1 MQKILWKQKSL
12 YQRWRAID
20 DDYGIV
26 EGCTIV
32 DIQALRSHSCNNLAP
47 DVWTVPPV
55 SLSPISAANTIGR
68 PSV

>member
-1 MQKILWKQKSL
+1 MQKILWRQKSL

-47 DVWTVPPV
+47 D
-55 SLSPISAANTIGR
+55 A
-68 PSV
+68 